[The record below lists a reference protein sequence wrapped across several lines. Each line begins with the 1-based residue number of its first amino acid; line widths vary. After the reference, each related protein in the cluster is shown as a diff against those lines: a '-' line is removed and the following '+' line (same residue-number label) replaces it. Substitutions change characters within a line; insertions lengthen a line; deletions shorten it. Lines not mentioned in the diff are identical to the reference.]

1 MVRRGRLARLG
12 AAALMVVSSGVG
24 CGEEG
29 LAPAQDSPASI
40 DQQGEPAGAT
50 SEYDPRSVLVRFR
63 GDLAVRAAS
72 IAKLGASFKDR
83 DGDGRDDAF
92 TAIDP
97 SGGLAKLEL
106 PASLSVAAALAA
118 LRADPAV
125 LYAEPNY
132 YVHALSEVSAPKLAA
147 PGAQAIP
154 NDPRFGE
161 QWYLHNTGQTGGT
174 IDADIDAP
182 AAWDLTTGSRTVV
195 IGVVD
200 TGIEYAHPELSA
212 NLWVNPGEVPGNN
225 LDDDGNGV
233 IDDVHGYNAITGNGN
248 ANDDQGH
255 GTFGAGIIGAAGNN
269 GQGISGV
276 APRVSLMALKF
287 LSANGSGTTADA
299 IAALNYAVA
308 RKQAGVNLRAL
319 NNAWGGG
326 TFSQALLDAIG
337 ATNAAGI
344 LFVAVSASSG
354 GNHDTNP
361 SYPAGYDV
369 PNVVVLT
376 ATDHNDVLAPFASYG
391 ALTVD
396 LGGPGVNILSTEL
409 DGTYATFSG
418 KSWTAAQFSGTAAL
432 MCAVAPSLTM
442 AQVKSTIMATGDA
455 NASLAG
461 RTVSGRR
468 LNTAAAVAAVAAQPQ
483 PPVAAFTF
491 AANQLA
497 VAFTDAST
505 DGDGVIAAR
514 SWSFGDGATSTAAN
528 PTHTYAAAGT
538 YQVQLTVTDDDGLTA
553 TTTRQVTV
561 TRPALA
567 LNILQVLRNRARY
580 EILVDLAWRGASGV
594 QVELWRNG
602 VIVDLPDNDG
612 AHRDVFRRYET
623 SFTWKVCEL
632 RSPTCSNQVSV
643 ELGAD
648 TATVTVREEGVAT
661 SRVVPI
667 VDAP

>member
-1 MVRRGRLARLG
+1 MVCRGQLARFG
-12 AAALMVVSSGVG
+12 AAALMVVSSGAG
-24 CGEEG
+24 CGEE
-29 LAPAQDSPASI
+29 ASSPAQDLPAKI
-40 DQQGEPAGAT
+40 VPQGDEASAAG
-50 SEYDPRSVLVRFR
+50 EYEPRSVLVRFR
-63 GDLAVRAAS
+63 DLAARSTS
-72 IAKLGASFKDR
+72 IAKLGASFEDR
-83 DGDGRDDAF
+83 DGDGRYDAF

-97 SGGLAKLEL
+97 SGGMAKLDL
-106 PASLSVAAALAA
+106 PAELSVPAALAA
-118 LRADPAV
+118 LRADPSV

-132 YVHALSEVSAPKLAA
+132 YLHAASEVGAPKLVA
-147 PGAQAIP
+147 PGAQATP

-174 IDADIDAP
+174 ADADIDAP
-182 AAWDLTTGSRTVV
+182 AAWDLTTGSRNVV

-200 TGIEYAHPELSA
+200 TGIEYAHPELAA
-212 NLWVNPGEVPGNN
+212 NLWTNPGEVPGNN

-233 IDDVHGYNAITGNGN
+233 VDDVHGFNAITRAGN

-255 GTFGAGIIGAAGNN
+255 GTFGAGIIGAAGSNSV
-269 GQGISGV
+269 GIAGV
-276 APRVSLMALKF
+276 AWQSSLMSLKF
-287 LSANGSGTTADA
+287 LSASGSGTTADA
-299 IAALNYAVA
+299 IAAINYAVA

-319 NNAWGGG
+319 NNAWGGPS
-326 TFSQALLDAIG
+326 FSQAVYDAIA

-344 LFVAVSASSG
+344 LFVAVASSSA
-354 GNHDTNP
+354 GNHDTLP
-361 SYPAGYDV
+361 SYPASYDL
-369 PNVVVLT
+369 PNILVLT
-376 ATDHNDVLAPFASYG
+376 ATDHNDALASFASYG
-391 ALTVD
+391 ANSID
-396 LGGPGVNILSTEL
+396 LGAPGVSMLSTTL
-409 DGTYATFSG
+409 GGYSTASG
-418 KSWTAAQFSGTAAL
+418 ISWSAAQVSGTAAL
-432 MCAVAPSLTM
+432 LWSVAPSLTV
-442 AQVKSTIMATGDA
+442 AQVKSTIMSTGDA
-455 NASLAG
+455 RASLAG

-468 LNTAAAVAAVAAQPQ
+468 LNAAAAVAAVADAPQ
-483 PPVAAFTF
+483 APVAAFTF

-505 DGDGVIAAR
+505 DADGVIAAR

-528 PTHTYAAAGT
+528 PTHTYAAPGT

-602 VIVDLPDNDG
+602 AIVDLPDNDG

-632 RSPTCSNQVSV
+632 RSPNCTNQVSV

-648 TATVTVREEGVAT
+648 TATVTVREDGIET

>member
-1 MVRRGRLARLG
+1 MQRSTRGLWLAT
-12 AAALMVVSSGVG
+12 AAALFNVAGG
-24 CGEEG
+24 CGG
-29 LAPAQDSPASI
+29 DVAPAEEQPA
-40 DQQGEPAGAT
+40 PAGVTRPGELGDAK
-50 SEYDPRSVLVRFR
+50 EYEPSSVLVRFSA
-63 GDLAVRAAS
+63 GASVRAAA
-72 IAKLGASFKDR
+72 IAKLGAQSQ
-83 DGDGRDDAF
+83 AF

-106 PASLSVAAALAA
+106 PAGLSVAAALAE
-118 LRADPAV
+118 LRADPSV

-132 YVHALSEVSAPKLAA
+132 YVHALSEVGERKPAA
-147 PGAQAIP
+147 LGAQAIP
-154 NDPRFGE
+154 TDPRFGE

-174 IDADIDAP
+174 VDADIDAP
-182 AAWDLTTGSRTVV
+182 AAWDLTTGSRAVV

-212 NLWVNPGEVPGNN
+212 NLWVNPGEVPGNG

-233 IDDVHGYNAITGNGN
+233 IDDVHGYNAITGTGD

-255 GTFGAGIIGAAGNN
+255 GTFGAGIIGAASNN
-269 GQGISGV
+269 AQGISGV

-287 LSANGSGTTADA
+287 LTASGSGTTADA

-326 TFSQALLDAIG
+326 AFSQALLDAIG

-376 ATDHNDVLAPFASYG
+376 ATDHNDVLASFASYG

-396 LGGPGVNILSTEL
+396 LGGPGVNILSTAL
-409 DGTYATFSG
+409 GGTYATFSG

-442 AQVKSTIMATGDA
+442 AQVKSTIMATGDP

-468 LNTAAAVAAVAAQPQ
+468 LNTAAAVAAVAADPPPQ
-483 PPVAAFTF
+483 APVAAFTF

-497 VAFTDAST
+497 VAFTDVST

-567 LNILQVLRNRARY
+567 LNILQVLRNRPRY
-580 EILVDLAWRGASGV
+580 EILVDLAWRGASGT

-623 SFTWKVCEL
+623 SFSWKLCEL
-632 RSPTCSNQVSV
+632 RSPVCSNQVSI

-648 TATVTVREEGVAT
+648 TATVTWRDGGVET

>member
-1 MVRRGRLARLG
+1 MQRSTRGLWLAT
-12 AAALMVVSSGVG
+12 ATALINVAGG
-24 CGEEG
+24 CGGDVAAPEEQPARAG
-29 LAPAQDSPASI
+29 STQPGELGESKEYAP
-40 DQQGEPAGAT
+40 G
-50 SEYDPRSVLVRFR
+50 SVLVRFSA
-63 GDLAVRAAS
+63 GASVRAAA
-72 IAKLGASFKDR
+72 IAKLGATFEDR
-83 DGDGRDDAF
+83 DGDGRYDAF

-106 PASLSVAAALAA
+106 PASLSVPAALAA

-132 YVHALSEVSAPKLAA
+132 YVHATSEISAPKLAA

-174 IDADIDAP
+174 ADADIDAP
-182 AAWDLTTGSRTVV
+182 AAWDLTTGSREVV

-200 TGIEYAHPELSA
+200 TGIEYAHPELA
-212 NLWVNPGEVPGNN
+212 GNLWTNPGEVPGNG

-233 IDDVHGYNAITGNGN
+233 IDDVHGFNAITRGGN

-255 GTFGAGIIGAAGNN
+255 GTVGAGIIGAAGGNSV
-269 GQGISGV
+269 GIAGV
-276 APRVSLMALKF
+276 AWRTSLMSLKF
-287 LSANGSGTTADA
+287 LSSSGTGTTADA

-319 NNAWGGG
+319 NNAWGSG
-326 TFSQALLDAIG
+326 TFSQALSDAIA

-344 LFVAVSASSG
+344 LFVAVASSSAAD
-354 GNHDTNP
+354 HDANP
-361 SYPAGYDV
+361 SYPASYDY
-369 PNVVVLT
+369 PNIVVLT
-376 ATDHNDVLAPFASYG
+376 ATDHNDARASFASYG
-391 ALTVD
+391 ANSID
-396 LGGPGVNILSTEL
+396 LGAPGVNILSTNL
-409 DGTYATFSG
+409 GGYSVFSG
-418 KSWTAAQFSGTAAL
+418 ISWAAAQVSGVAAL
-432 MCAVAPSLTM
+432 MWTVAPNLTV
-442 AQVKSTIMATGDA
+442 AEVKATIMASGDP
-455 NASLAG
+455 NPSLAG

-468 LNTAAAVAAVAAQPQ
+468 LNAAAAVAAVIDQPQ

-505 DGDGVIAAR
+505 DDGVIAAR

-602 VIVDLPDNDG
+602 AIVDLPDNDG

-632 RSPTCSNQVSV
+632 RSPSCSNQVSV

-648 TATVTVREEGVAT
+648 TATVTVREGGVET

-667 VDAP
+667 VEAP

>member
-1 MVRRGRLARLG
+1 MVLQSRLARLG
-12 AAALMVVSSGVG
+12 AAAMVVVSVG
-24 CGEEG
+24 CGDETFPVAE
-29 LAPAQDSPASI
+29 APSASA
-40 DQQGEPAGAT
+40 EPVGAEFAGAADH
-50 SEYDPRSVLVRFR
+50 DPRSVLVRFR
-63 GDLAVRAAS
+63 GGVAVRAAS
-72 IAKLGASFKDR
+72 IAKLGASFEDG
-83 DGDGRDDAF
+83 DGDGRYDAF

-97 SGGLAKLEL
+97 SGSMAKLDL
-106 PASLSVAAALAA
+106 PASLSVADALAA
-118 LRADPAV
+118 LRADPSV

-132 YVHALSEVSAPKLAA
+132 YVHALSEVSPPKLAA
-147 PGAQAIP
+147 PGTQAIP
-154 NDPRFGE
+154 NDSRFGE
-161 QWYLHNTGQTGGT
+161 QWYLHNTAQTGGT
-174 IDADIDAP
+174 ADADIDAP
-182 AAWDLTTGSRTVV
+182 AAWDLTTGSHEVV

-200 TGIEYAHPELSA
+200 TGIEYAHPELA
-212 NLWVNPGEVPGNN
+212 GNLWTNPGEVPGNG

-233 IDDVHGYNAITGNGN
+233 IDDVHGYNAITRAGN

-255 GTFGAGIIGAAGNN
+255 GTVGAGIIGAAGNN
-269 GQGISGV
+269 GQGIAGL
-276 APRVSLMALKF
+276 AWRTSLMSLKF
-287 LSANGSGTTADA
+287 LSASGSGSTADA

-319 NNAWGGG
+319 NNAWGSG
-326 TFSQALLDAIG
+326 TFSQALSDAIG

-344 LFVAVSASSG
+344 LFVAVASSSAVD
-354 GNHDTNP
+354 HDANP
-361 SYPAGYDV
+361 SYPASYDH
-369 PNVVVLT
+369 PNIVVLT
-376 ATDHNDVLAPFASYG
+376 ATDHNDARATFASYG
-391 ALTVD
+391 ANSVD
-396 LGGPGVNILSTEL
+396 LGAPGVNILSTAL
-409 DGTYATFSG
+409 GGYATSSG
-418 KSWTAAQFSGTAAL
+418 NSWAAAQVSGVAAL
-432 MCAVAPSLTM
+432 MWSVAPNLT
-442 AQVKSTIMATGDA
+442 AAEVKATIMASGDQVSA
-455 NASLAG
+455 LAG

-468 LNTAAAVAAVAAQPQ
+468 LNAAAAVAAVADQPS
-483 PPVAAFTF
+483 PPVASFTF

-497 VAFTDAST
+497 VAFTDTST

-528 PTHTYAAAGT
+528 PSHTYAAAGT

-580 EILVDLAWRGASGV
+580 EILVDLAWRGATGV

-632 RSPTCSNQVSV
+632 RSPNCTNQVSV
-643 ELGAD
+643 DLGAD
-648 TATVTVREEGVAT
+648 TATVTVREDGIAT